1 MVPTRQALATQTD
14 SQIQEEMS
22 RMQAPDQDQ
31 GVLAQA
37 MMQGNIPMTA
47 DASEMLSEDTLSSS
61 SSMNLL
67 DSMVLNLNA
76 AAQ

>member
-1 MVPTRQALATQTD
+1 MTPTRQALTAQTD
-14 SQIQEEMS
+14 GQIQEEMS
-22 RMQAPDQDQ
+22 RMLAPDQDQ
-31 GVLAQA
+31 DVLAQA

-47 DASEMLSEDTLSSS
+47 DASEMLSEDALSS